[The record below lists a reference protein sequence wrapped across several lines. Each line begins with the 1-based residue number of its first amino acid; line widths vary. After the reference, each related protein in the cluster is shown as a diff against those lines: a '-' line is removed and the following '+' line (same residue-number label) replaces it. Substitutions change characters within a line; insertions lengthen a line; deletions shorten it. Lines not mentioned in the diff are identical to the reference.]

1 MTIEATDS
9 FVDVPGGRIF
19 VRQWQGSRTRGAP
32 LVLLHDSLG
41 SVGLWRD
48 FPAVLAQASSRHVIA
63 YDRLG
68 FGQSTQRTDRP
79 SFAFID
85 EEAERYFPA
94 VRDGLGLDRFA
105 LFGHSVGGA
114 MALRIA
120 ASLPESCEAVV
131 TESAQCFV
139 ESRTLEGIRA
149 AQTLFEDPAQLQ
161 KLAKRHGDRA
171 QWVLDAWIKVWLAPE
186 FRDWSLDPH
195 LGRVACPV
203 LAIHGDQDEYGS
215 EEFPKRI
222 ASGVRGPSQ
231 MVLLNDCGHVPH
243 RERSEQI
250 VRLTASF
257 LESLNTTLRV

>member
-1 MTIEATDS
+1 MTIQATDS
-9 FVDVPGGRIF
+9 FVDAPGGKIF
-19 VRQWQGSRTRGAP
+19 VRQWGSARSHGVP

-41 SVGLWRD
+41 NVELWRD
-48 FPAVLAQASSRHVIA
+48 FPAVLAAASNRRVIA

-68 FGQSTQRTDRP
+68 FGRSTQRMDHP

-94 VRDGLGLDRFA
+94 LRTGLELDRFV

-120 ASLPESCEAVV
+120 ASFPQSCEAVV

-139 ESRTLEGIRA
+139 ESRTLDGIRA
-149 AQTLFEDPAQLQ
+149 ARSQFEDSAQLQ
-161 KLAKRHGDRA
+161 KLARWHGDRA

-186 FRDWSLDPH
+186 FRDWSLDAH
-195 LGRVACPV
+195 LGRVGCPV

-215 EEFPKRI
+215 EQFPKRI
-222 ASGVRGPSQ
+222 AGRVRGPSQ
-231 MVLLNDCGHVPH
+231 MILLENCGHVPH
-243 RERSEQI
+243 RERSEEI
-250 VRLTASF
+250 VRLTTSF
-257 LESLNTTLRV
+257 LASLSIE